1 MINIKISL
9 NRCECKNHLI
19 RCKLLYSWCYAVNAV
34 NILMAFQLI
43 PNVVVIITIICTV
56 YVVQQVHW
64 SC

>member
-1 MINIKISL
+1 MINIKISF
-9 NRCECKNHLI
+9 NRCECKNHPI
-19 RCKLLYSWCYAVNAV
+19 RGKLLYSWCYAVNAV

-43 PNVVVIITIICTV
+43 PNVVVIIKIICTV